1 MGLDGVDALLVYLEY
16 SGCMF
21 FWALYNY
28 VTRRCKGNLM
38 VHIMMRSINDRDEKG
53 VNITHAGA
61 RCLYNMQ
68 AVVFWLEGVIR
79 HASISCA

>member
-1 MGLDGVDALLVYLEY
+1 MSILFWISSTKIFLYWNRVFTYIINLCFVGLDGVDALLVYLEY

-38 VHIMMRSINDRDEKG
+38 VHIMM
-53 VNITHAGA
+53 
-61 RCLYNMQ
+61 
-68 AVVFWLEGVIR
+68 
-79 HASISCA
+79 